1 MKRRSKLFLLVAAII
16 FSVGLVVCLIGISVA
31 HSTGEQLFAQ
41 KIGDD
46 YGYTYEFGDGKTDK
60 IKINVTDAD
69 VNIYGG
75 QEKSYIEILNFNE
88 NSCGYSGNNAII
100 TFREAKEV
108 KDLTG
113 IWENGLS
120 FKGLRYFLRHISSD
134 RSKKVNIYLENSEHV
149 KAFDIK
155 IEKGNVTV
163 KDIDTVTDYKITLD
177 YGKIFVSGISTE
189 SAVNITA
196 TGEMSSDI
204 SFSDVSASIT
214 EIKAKRAKF
223 VGENFKCDDCDIN
236 VVAGSADFDFVPL
249 NERYIVEVYTKGKL
263 IVNGVT
269 CPDSY
274 KYPAEG
280 DVASTEDEGVEVDEN
295 GEIIESTLYIYGED
309 FSVTLDTPEGVQSE
323 ETEEI
328 TDQ

>member
-1 MKRRSKLFLLVAAII
+1 MKKRSKLFLLVAGII
-16 FSVGLVVCLIGISVA
+16 FSVGIIVCLIGVSVA
-31 HSTGEQLFAQ
+31 HSTGEQLFA
-41 KIGDD
+41 KKLGED
-46 YGYTYEFGDGKTDK
+46 YGYTYDFGDGKTDK

-75 QEKSYIEILNFNE
+75 QERSYIEVINFNE
-88 NSCGYSGNNAII
+88 NSCSYSGNNAII
-100 TFREAKEV
+100 NFREAKEV

-120 FKGLRYFLRHISSD
+120 FKGLRYFLRHVSND
-134 RSKKVNIYLENSEHV
+134 RPKKVNIYLESAEHV

-155 IEKGNVTV
+155 IVKGNVTV
-163 KDIDTVTDYKITLD
+163 KGISTVTDYTITLES
-177 YGKIFVSGISTE
+177 GKIFVSDISTE

-204 SFSDVSASIT
+204 SFNNVSASIT

-223 VGENFKCDDCDIN
+223 VGEDFKCDSCAIN
-236 VVAGSADFDFVPL
+236 VVAGSADFDFIPL
-249 NERYIVEVYTKGKL
+249 NERYSVEVYTKGKL
-263 IVNGVT
+263 VVNGAV

-274 KYPAEG
+274 TYPDGE
-280 DVASTEDEGVEVDEN
+280 DEPLEDDEGVEVDEN
-295 GEIIESTLYIYGED
+295 GEIIESSLYIDGAD
-309 FSVTLDTPEGVQSE
+309 FSVTLDTPEGATE

-328 TDQ
+328 AE